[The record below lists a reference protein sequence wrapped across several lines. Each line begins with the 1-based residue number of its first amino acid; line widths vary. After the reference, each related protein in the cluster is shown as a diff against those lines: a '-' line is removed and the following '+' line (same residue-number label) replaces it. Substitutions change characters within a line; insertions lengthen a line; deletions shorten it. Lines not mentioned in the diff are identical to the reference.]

1 MSTLSVFIF
10 TTLNGFYKGGG
21 EDISWHKHGDEEHE
35 FAIESVKTGNMLLF
49 GRVTYQM
56 MAGYW
61 PTPLALKNDPQ
72 MAMAMNA
79 ADKVVFSRT
88 LDKAEW
94 SNTRLVK
101 DNMIEEIKRLK
112 KTGTKNMTLLGS
124 GNVLTQ
130 LAEQKLIDEYQ
141 ILIDPVAI
149 DDGTPMFK
157 YISHKLELKL
167 TGTRAFKS
175 GIVLLNYKP
184 A

>member
-1 MSTLSVFIF
+1 MNKLSVFIF
-10 TTLNGFYKGGG
+10 ATLNGFYKGTS
-21 EDISWHKHGDEEHE
+21 EDISWHKHGDEEHQ
-35 FAIESVKTGNMLLF
+35 FAIDSVKTGNMLLF
-49 GRVTYQM
+49 GRITYQM

-61 PTPLALKNDPQ
+61 PTPQALKNDPQ
-72 MAMAMNA
+72 MTMAMNA
-79 ADKVVFSRT
+79 AEKVVFSRT
-88 LDKAEW
+88 LEKAEW
-94 SNTRLVK
+94 NNTRLVK
-101 DNMIEEIKRLK
+101 DNMFEEIKRLK
-112 KTGTKNMTLLGS
+112 KTGGKNMTLLGS

-157 YISHKLELKL
+157 YISHTLELKL
-167 TGTRAFKS
+167 TSTRSFNS